1 MEMFSKVMHL
11 FKSNTRIY
19 NLIFVPQITRFLV
32 GDAIISSKTDPHNG
46 RKKENRSYGKVKNN
60 KTMLKLLPFI
70 RVLSLKQQSSI
81 L

>member
-1 MEMFSKVMHL
+1 MFSKVMHL
-11 FKSNTRIY
+11 FKSNTRTY